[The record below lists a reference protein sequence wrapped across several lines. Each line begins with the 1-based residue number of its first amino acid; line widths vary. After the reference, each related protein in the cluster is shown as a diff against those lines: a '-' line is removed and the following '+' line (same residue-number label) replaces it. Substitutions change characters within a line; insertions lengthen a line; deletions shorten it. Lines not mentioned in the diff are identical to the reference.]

1 MENFK
6 NWMTEAA
13 NIMFDD
19 SKNDLRSLPKSV
31 RLQILIVLSFVWS
44 TVFSLY
50 VFSVTSFIFGRVFYS
65 RYLQYIE
72 RARTELI
79 YEKFGLTLTQLM
91 NELNIMFVVRTCNIK
106 YLKSAVFEDNLSVE
120 TTVLKKTN
128 VRLNLLQEVKRD
140 AEILVSAEV
149 ELAVVDRS
157 GSIKKLTKDFFAK
170 I

>member
-1 MENFK
+1 MFK
-6 NWMTEAA
+6 SHIYEL
-13 NIMFDD
+13 
-19 SKNDLRSLPKSV
+19 KV
-31 RLQILIVLSFVWS
+31 
-44 TVFSLY
+44 Y
-50 VFSVTSFIFGRVFYS
+50 VEDVDFGRVFYS

-91 NELNIMFVVRTCNIK
+91 NEHDIMFVVRKCNNIR

-128 VRLNLLQEVKRD
+128 VRLNLLQEVKRSG
-140 AEILVSAEV
+140 EVLVSAEV

-157 GSIKKLTKDFFAK
+157 GSIKKLSKDFFAK

>member
-1 MENFK
+1 MIE
-6 NWMTEAA
+6 
-13 NIMFDD
+13 IM
-19 SKNDLRSLPKSV
+19 SNSHIYKLKV
-31 RLQILIVLSFVWS
+31 FVED
-44 TVFSLY
+44 VD
-50 VFSVTSFIFGRVFYS
+50 FGRVYYS

-91 NELNIMFVVRTCNIK
+91 NEHDILFVVKNCNIK
-106 YLKSAVFEDNLSVE
+106 YKTAAVFEDNLSVE

-128 VRLNLLQEVKRD
+128 VRLNLLQEVKRGG
-140 AEILVSAEV
+140 EVLVSAEV

-157 GSIKKLTKDFFAK
+157 GSIKKLSKDFFAK

>member
-1 MENFK
+1 M
-6 NWMTEAA
+6 
-13 NIMFDD
+13 
-19 SKNDLRSLPKSV
+19 SKSHIYKLKV
-31 RLQILIVLSFVWS
+31 FVED
-44 TVFSLY
+44 VD
-50 VFSVTSFIFGRVFYS
+50 FGRVFYS

-79 YEKFGLTLTQLM
+79 QEKFGLTLTQLM
-91 NELNIMFVVRTCNIK
+91 NDNDIMFVVRTCNIK

-157 GSIKKLTKDFFAK
+157 GSIKKLSEDFFAK

>member
-1 MENFK
+1 M
-6 NWMTEAA
+6 
-13 NIMFDD
+13 
-19 SKNDLRSLPKSV
+19 PKSHIYKLKV
-31 RLQILIVLSFVWS
+31 FVED
-44 TVFSLY
+44 VD
-50 VFSVTSFIFGRVFYS
+50 FGRVFYS

-79 YEKFGLTLTQLM
+79 HEKFGLTLTQLM
-91 NELNIMFVVRTCNIK
+91 NEHDIMFVVRGCNIK

-128 VRLNLLQEVKRD
+128 VRLNLLQEVKRGG
-140 AEILVSAEV
+140 EVLVSAEV

-157 GSIKKLTKDFFAK
+157 GSIKKISKDFFAK

>member
-1 MENFK
+1 M
-6 NWMTEAA
+6 
-13 NIMFDD
+13 
-19 SKNDLRSLPKSV
+19 SKSHIYKLKV
-31 RLQILIVLSFVWS
+31 FVED
-44 TVFSLY
+44 VD
-50 VFSVTSFIFGRVFYS
+50 FGRVFYS

-91 NELNIMFVVRTCNIK
+91 NEYDIMFVVRTCNIK
-106 YLKSAVFEDNLSVE
+106 YLKSAFFEDNLSVE
-120 TTVLKKTN
+120 TTILKKTN

-140 AEILVSAEV
+140 AETLVSAEV

-157 GSIKKLTKDFFAK
+157 GSIKKLAKDFFKK

>member
-1 MENFK
+1 MIE
-6 NWMTEAA
+6 
-13 NIMFDD
+13 IM
-19 SKNDLRSLPKSV
+19 SKSHIYELKV
-31 RLQILIVLSFVWS
+31 
-44 TVFSLY
+44 Y
-50 VFSVTSFIFGRVFYS
+50 VEDVDFGRVFYS

-91 NELNIMFVVRTCNIK
+91 NEHDIMFVVRACSIK

-128 VRLNLLQEVKRD
+128 VRLHLLQEVKRGT
-140 AEILVSAEV
+140 EVLVSAEV

-157 GSIKKLTKDFFAK
+157 GSIKKLSKDFLAK

>member
-1 MENFK
+1 M
-6 NWMTEAA
+6 
-13 NIMFDD
+13 
-19 SKNDLRSLPKSV
+19 SKSHIYKLKV
-31 RLQILIVLSFVWS
+31 FVED
-44 TVFSLY
+44 VD
-50 VFSVTSFIFGRVFYS
+50 FGRVFYS

-79 YEKFGLTLTQLM
+79 HEKFGLTLTQLM
-91 NELNIMFVVRTCNIK
+91 NEYDLMFVVRGCNIK

-128 VRLNLLQEVKRD
+128 VRLNLLQEVKRSL
-140 AEILVSAEV
+140 EVLVSAEV

-157 GSIKKLTKDFFAK
+157 GSIKRLSKDFFAK

>member
-1 MENFK
+1 MIE
-6 NWMTEAA
+6 
-13 NIMFDD
+13 IM
-19 SKNDLRSLPKSV
+19 SKSHIYKLKV
-31 RLQILIVLSFVWS
+31 FVED
-44 TVFSLY
+44 VD
-50 VFSVTSFIFGRVFYS
+50 FGRVYYS

-79 YEKFGLTLTQLM
+79 QEKFGLTLTQLM
-91 NELNIMFVVRTCNIK
+91 NDQDIMFVVRNCNIK

-128 VRLNLLQEVKRD
+128 VRLNLLQEVKRGT
-140 AEILVSAEV
+140 EILVSAEV

-157 GSIKKLTKDFFAK
+157 GSIKKLPKDFFAK